1 MHPDHTESK
10 CGPKTAVVTGGSGAI
25 GRACGVALRAQG
37 YEVLLAARRVQPLEA
52 AADEVGGRWISGD
65 CSNESDVDRIMEA
78 AGEVDVLVH
87 AAGMYEGGFV
97 REQSVDVFDRI
108 ISSTLRSAYLLTRA
122 VLPRMSAG
130 ARIIYI
136 SSVTGLKGVK
146 GMAAYSSSKAGLVAL
161 AQSVAGEVE
170 RDGIGV
176 HLVTPGPVRTDM
188 TDPETNP
195 DSGVRQ
201 WTLEP
206 EDVASA
212 VAWLVQLPPRI
223 VVRDIVMRSATTGPF
238 APKPIGAS

>member
-1 MHPDHTESK
+1 
-10 CGPKTAVVTGGSGAI
+10 
-25 GRACGVALRAQG
+25 
-37 YEVLLAARRVQPLEA
+37 
-52 AADEVGGRWISGD
+52 
-65 CSNESDVDRIMEA
+65 
-78 AGEVDVLVH
+78 
-87 AAGMYEGGFV
+87 MYEGGFV

-108 ISSTLRSAYLLTRA
+108 ISSNLRSAYLLTRA

-238 APKPIGAS
+238 APKPIGA